1 MPSWWKNAIVLLG
14 DACHPMTPYM
24 AQGAASAI
32 EDAVVLARCL
42 DQVGCDDI
50 SKALAVY
57 TASRKERTDRM
68 QLTNRENTWLRGKT
82 DTDWVYEYD
91 AWHAQLAWCESRVGG
106 SSP

>member
-1 MPSWWKNAIVLLG
+1 
-14 DACHPMTPYM
+14 M

-32 EDAVVLARCL
+32 EDAVVLVRCL
-42 DQVGCDDI
+42 EHIGCNDV

-68 QLTNRENTWLRGKT
+68 QLTNRENTWLREKT

-91 AWHAQLAWCESRVGG
+91 AWQAPLAQPE
-106 SSP
+106 SSPT